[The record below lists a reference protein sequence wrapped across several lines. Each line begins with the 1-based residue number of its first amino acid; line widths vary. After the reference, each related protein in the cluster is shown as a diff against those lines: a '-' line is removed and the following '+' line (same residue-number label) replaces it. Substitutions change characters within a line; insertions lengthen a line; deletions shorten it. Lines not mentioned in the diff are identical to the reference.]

1 MLQMSKMI
9 VRPPDLPAT
18 AAAFAACRK
27 SKAGRTFNDRIED
40 QILSLI
46 NGGNVEFLALLNAVQ
61 TVDAVEGSI
70 TADDFMA
77 AKMIRDY
84 ASEHGDSV
92 VAEANL
98 TRIVRAKGVALRRYG
113 LDRTTRRKSVGSIST
128 PTE

>member
-1 MLQMSKMI
+1 MSAMI

-40 QILSLI
+40 QLLDLI
-46 NGGNVEFLALLNAVQ
+46 NGGNVEFLALLNAVHNE
-61 TVDAVEGSI
+61 DAVEGSI
-70 TADDFMA
+70 SADNFMA
-77 AKMIRDY
+77 AKMIRDH
-84 ASEHGDSV
+84 ASEDGDSI
-92 VAEANL
+92 VAEADL
-98 TRIVRAKGVALRRYG
+98 TRIARAEGVALRRYG